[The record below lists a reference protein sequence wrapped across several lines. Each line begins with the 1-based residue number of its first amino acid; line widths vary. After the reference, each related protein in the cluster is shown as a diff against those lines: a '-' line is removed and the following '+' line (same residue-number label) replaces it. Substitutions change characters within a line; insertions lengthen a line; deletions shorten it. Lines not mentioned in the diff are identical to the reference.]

1 MRPQKHCLPVKVIP
15 NSQRNQLLGWTAG
28 CLKVRIQAPPGDQPL
43 SSRLERFLAAYLEIP
58 QGGVEVVSGFGK
70 LTKTVEITGP
80 TAERIASK
88 LGIPHGSRATGRD
101 LSLPA
106 VAPSA

>member
-1 MRPQKHCLPVKVIP
+1 MRLQKHHISVKVIP
-15 NSQRNQLLGWTAG
+15 NSQRNQLLGWSAG

-43 SSRLERFLAAYLEIP
+43 ASRLERFLAAYLEIP
-58 QGGVEVVSGFGK
+58 LGAVTVVSGFGK
-70 LTKTVEITGP
+70 LTKTVEITGL
-80 TAERIASK
+80 TAEKIATK
-88 LGIPHGSRATGRD
+88 LGIPHGPRATGRE